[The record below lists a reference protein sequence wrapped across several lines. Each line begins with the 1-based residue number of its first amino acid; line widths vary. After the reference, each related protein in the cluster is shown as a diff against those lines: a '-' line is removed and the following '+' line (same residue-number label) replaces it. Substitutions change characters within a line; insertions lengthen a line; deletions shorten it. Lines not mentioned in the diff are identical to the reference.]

1 MPSNLFRFGDWLYIA
16 PVALLGLAL
25 GVFGFMNCA
34 DCTANGISTTGG
46 PVGFVSA
53 ITHSLALIKASGNFP
68 LDSGRGHI
76 PLFFAQIIMPALA
89 FIGVL
94 KVVLQNLRRDTR
106 VLLAQRLK
114 DHTIVCG
121 LGETGREVVESFRDA
136 GRPVVAIALKTDTPY
151 AANAERRN
159 VAVLEGD
166 ASQKNLLKLAG
177 LKRAH
182 SLIIACG
189 SDGANLEIGMRA
201 RDMLAGAGRGVK
213 ILPELRSEWLF
224 ELVQTQNAAAL
235 SSAEA
240 EFQLFNLGA
249 NAAREL
255 LRQPFFL
262 RAAPE
267 ASPSPH
273 FLFAGMG
280 RVSTEILLRAA
291 RTTFAIPGQ
300 KFSATILDE
309 RGPAAL
315 AAAEAASPGIRD
327 IADLGF
333 VPCQF
338 NAEDTAWAECV
349 TQAIKDRP
357 PLAVIV
363 AVRLDDV
370 ALNTATKL
378 RRILDELGHFATPV
392 FVRIREQR
400 QLAHFLSGL
409 EAQSFFHDRLTAFG
423 GLAFLTSPAVLLD
436 QTLDILA
443 RAAHEIWLAENQ
455 GSRSIAMAP
464 WDKLSEFHKQANRAL
479 ADYVPVRLRCCGF
492 RLEAGRGKAIELDDA
507 SVEKLAALE
516 HWRWCVTLTSMGW
529 RYAPERDEFLKRH
542 DGLLPWEKLA
552 EGAKNY
558 NRKMARLLPE
568 TADAAGM
575 HVLRDRVV
583 FADRGLEL
591 VPGDA
596 REGTQLVVAADPQ
609 DRESWSRARA
619 AQAAGAKLWALLP
632 ENASPRLFRQLGSES
647 GAVEKLLRREEWDR
661 LRRETSA

>member
-1 MPSNLFRFGDWLYIA
+1 MPSNLFKFGDWLYIV

-25 GVFGFMNCA
+25 GVYGFMTCA
-34 DCTANGISTTGG
+34 DCTATGISATGG

-53 ITHSLALIKASGNFP
+53 VTHTLALIKASGSFP
-68 LDSGRGHI
+68 LDTGRGHV

-89 FIGVL
+89 FIGAF
-94 KVVLQNLRRDTR
+94 KIVLQNLRRDTR
-106 VLLAQRLK
+106 VLLAQRLR

-136 GRPVVAIALKTDTPY
+136 GRQVIAIALKTDTPY

-166 ASQKNLLKLAG
+166 AGQKNLLKLAG

-182 SLIIACG
+182 SLVIACG

-201 RDMLAGAGRGVK
+201 REMLAGAGRSVK

-224 ELVQTQNAAAL
+224 DLVQTQNAAAL
-235 SSAEA
+235 SSPEA

-262 RAAPE
+262 RAVPE
-267 ASPSPH
+267 TPPNPH
-273 FLFAGMG
+273 LLFAGMG
-280 RVSTEILLRAA
+280 RVSTEILQRAA
-291 RTTFAIPGQ
+291 RSNFAIPGQ
-300 KFSATILDE
+300 KFSATVLDE
-309 RGPAAL
+309 RGLDAL

-327 IADLGF
+327 IADVGF

-338 NAEDTAWAECV
+338 NAEDSTWADCV

-378 RRILDELGHFATPV
+378 RRMLDELGHFATPV

-400 QLAHFLSGL
+400 QLARFLSGL
-409 EAQSFFHDRLTAFG
+409 EAQSFFPDRLTAFG

-436 QTLDILA
+436 QSLDILA
-443 RAAHEIWLAENQ
+443 RAAHEIWLTENQ
-455 GSRSIAMAP
+455 GSRSIAMVP

-479 ADYVPVRLRCCGF
+479 ADYIPVRLRCCGF
-492 RLEAGRGKAIELDDA
+492 RLVPGRGKSVALDDA

-552 EGAKNY
+552 EGAKKY

-575 HVLRDRVV
+575 HVLRDQVV
-583 FADRGLEL
+583 FADRGLAQAL
-591 VPGDA
+591 GDP
-596 REGTQLVVAADPQ
+596 REGMQLVVAADPL
-609 DRESWSRARA
+609 DRESWGRARS
-619 AQAAGAKLWALLP
+619 AQAAGARLWALLP
-632 ENASPRLFRQLGSES
+632 EEASPRSFRQLES
-647 GAVEKLLRREEWDR
+647 DSDVVEKLLRREEWDR
-661 LRRETSA
+661 LRQETAT